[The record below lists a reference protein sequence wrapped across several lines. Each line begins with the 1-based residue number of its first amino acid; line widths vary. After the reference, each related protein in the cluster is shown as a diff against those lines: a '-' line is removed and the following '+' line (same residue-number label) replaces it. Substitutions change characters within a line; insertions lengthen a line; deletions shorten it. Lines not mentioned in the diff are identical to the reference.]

1 VLTRR
6 KQGNGNLKR
15 KVCEQLQDDP
25 EVVELSKAQERAM
38 GMIDNSPSVV
48 RKKMLGSGLRR
59 FLETFLEW
67 IAAADL
73 YTDLI
78 ILI

>member
-1 VLTRR
+1 
-6 KQGNGNLKR
+6 
-15 KVCEQLQDDP
+15 
-25 EVVELSKAQERAM
+25 
-38 GMIDNSPSVV
+38 MIDTSTAVV

-59 FLETFLEW
+59 LLETILEW

-78 ILI
+78 ILIQLLNTHHNGWSTITIFSMLAPFFAC